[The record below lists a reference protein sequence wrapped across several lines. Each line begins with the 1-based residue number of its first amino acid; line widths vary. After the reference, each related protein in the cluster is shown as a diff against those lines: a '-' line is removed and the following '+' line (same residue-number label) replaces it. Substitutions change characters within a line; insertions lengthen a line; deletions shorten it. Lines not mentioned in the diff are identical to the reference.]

1 MSLDLNEITKA
12 YLNIR
17 DARAS
22 LRRQYETSDADL
34 AESQRKL
41 TAVMLSHIN
50 DTGVESVRTASG
62 TFYREKKL
70 KPSGSD
76 WEAFYKWIAEENAFD
91 ALERRIKAAFI
102 KEYMD
107 DNDGA
112 LPPGVSVHHEYE
124 VRVRKAT

>member
-1 MSLDLNEITKA
+1 MDIDLNEVTKA
-12 YLNIR
+12 FLNIR
-17 DARAS
+17 NARAG
-22 LRRQYETSDADL
+22 LRHQFEAQDAEL

-41 TAVMLSHIN
+41 NAVMLAHIN
-50 DTGVESVRTASG
+50 ATGVESVRTASG

-76 WEAFYKWIAEENAFD
+76 WDAFYTWIAEENAFD

-102 KEYMD
+102 KQYMD